1 VRGYPSSV
9 PRSRKRLWTVAPAV
23 LTAALTLAACTSD
36 ESSPTG
42 ETQAFSNPTEITNS
56 YLPFAERGRWVYE
69 GTAKDEPYLIEVAV
83 TPATRTIEWGE
94 NSTETL
100 VVRRRQWVNGLLIQ
114 EALVHYAQDDGGG
127 VWSFGQDVDNFKE
140 GELAD
145 HEGSR
150 LAGADG
156 VEPILVMPGEPQGG
170 QAFSGEDVLG
180 LDPLKRHEVV
190 SLTERVDAPD
200 GPVDTGL
207 VVATVQP
214 GGAKEEE
221 RVFVPEV
228 GLVLARGAD
237 SELSLA
243 QRLPQDAE
251 SAALETFSDSTNV
264 NNAYF
269 GVTGVDYRLY
279 LGEDEGEPLRIEV
292 APTGETKSIDWE
304 GGTTETVVS
313 QFIATSERDL
323 LEIAVDWFA
332 QDDSGNVWYFGEDVF
347 NYEEGRVA
355 NMGGSWLA
363 GKDGPPGLIM
373 PGDPALGQRFNP
385 ENIPGLVFE
394 TVEVQEV
401 DGTFTLSTGE
411 ELTGVLMLHE
421 VLDDGS
427 EEFKEYATGYGNLT
441 TDAPPV
447 ERVDIVYALPND
459 AIGGPVPGEL
469 GRMLT
474 DLRAISTEGT
484 GGIAKLREAFDGFTS
499 GGDAVPEILVDLAGE
514 QLDSLEEAMGSSD
527 REEARMA
534 ALDLEHTVLDLA
546 RLYQTKRPVDLDL
559 LDLHARRMLAAA
571 DAEDLVAASTA
582 AALAR
587 GVAERNITTLSSEAG
602 DAAAVADAA
611 AEDEDLAGIAEAASA
626 LRAALFE

>member
-1 VRGYPSSV
+1 MA
-9 PRSRKRLWTVAPAV
+9 LAV

-36 ESSPTG
+36 DSPGKG
-42 ETQAFSNPTEITNS
+42 ETPAFSNPTEITNP

-69 GTAKDEPYLIEVAV
+69 GTANDEPYLIEVAV

-100 VVRRRQWVNGLLIQ
+100 VVRRRQLANGLLIQ

-150 LAGADG
+150 LAGANG
-156 VEPILVMPGEPQGG
+156 VEPILVMPGDPQSG

-180 LDPLKRHEVV
+180 LDTLKRHEIV

-221 RVFVPEV
+221 RIFVPEV
-228 GLVLARGAD
+228 GLVLARSDEG
-237 SELSLA
+237 ELSLA
-243 QRLPQDAE
+243 RQLPQDAE
-251 SAALETFSDSTNV
+251 SAALETFSESTTVDNP
-264 NNAYF
+264 YF

-292 APTGETKSIDWE
+292 APTGETKAIDWE
-304 GGTTETVVS
+304 GGTTETLVS

-355 NMGGSWLA
+355 NTGGTWLA

-373 PGDPALGQRFNP
+373 PAEPSLGQRFNP

-401 DGTFTLSTGE
+401 DGTFELSTGE
-411 ELTGVLMLHE
+411 ELTSVLLLHE

-427 EEFKEYATGYGNLT
+427 EEFKEYAAGYGNLT

-459 AIGGPVPGEL
+459 AISAPASREL
-469 GRMLT
+469 GEVLSE
-474 DLRAISTEGT
+474 LRVISTRGAGNFDKVHQDFDTFT
-484 GGIAKLREAFDGFTS
+484 GR
-499 GGDAVPEILVDLAGE
+499 GDPLPEVLVELAAE
-514 QLDSLEEAMGSSD
+514 QLDSLNEALGASD
-527 REEARMA
+527 SEEARMA

-546 RLYQTKRPVDLDL
+546 RLYQTERPVDLDL
-559 LDLHARRMLAAA
+559 LDLHARRMLAAV
-571 DAEDLVAASTA
+571 DAKDLVAAATA
-582 AALAR
+582 TALAR
-587 GVAERNITTLSSEAG
+587 GVAERNTATLSSEAA
-602 DAAAVADAA
+602 DAATAADAA
-611 AEDEDLAGIAEAASA
+611 AEDEDLAEIGEAASA
-626 LRAALFE
+626 LRAALSG

>member
-1 VRGYPSSV
+1 VASFG
-9 PRSRKRLWTVAPAV
+9 KRWWAVAPAV

-36 ESSPTG
+36 ESAPKG
-42 ETQAFSNPTEITNS
+42 EVPAFSNPTEITNS

-69 GTAKDEPYLIEVAV
+69 GTANDEPYLIEVAV

-100 VVRRRQWVNGLLIQ
+100 VVRRRQLVNGLLMQ

-156 VEPILVMPGEPQGG
+156 VEPVLVMPGDPQGG

-180 LDPLKRHEVV
+180 LDTLKRHEIV
-190 SLTERVDAPD
+190 SLTERVEAPD

-221 RVFVPEV
+221 RVFVPDV
-228 GLVLARGAD
+228 GLVLARSAD
-237 SELSLA
+237 GELSLA
-243 QRLPQDAE
+243 RRLPQDAE
-251 SAALETFSDSTNV
+251 SAAMETFSDSTTVDNP
-264 NNAYF
+264 YF

-292 APTGETKSIDWE
+292 APTGETKAIDWE
-304 GGTTETVVS
+304 GGTTETIVS

-347 NYEEGRVA
+347 NYEEGRIA
-355 NMGGSWLA
+355 NMGGTWLA

-373 PGDPALGQRFNP
+373 PGEPALGQRFNP

-394 TVEVQEV
+394 SVEVEEV
-401 DGTFTLSTGE
+401 DGTFTLPTGE
-411 ELTGVLMLHE
+411 QLTDVLLLHE

-427 EEFKEYATGYGNLT
+427 EEFKEYAAGYGNLT

-459 AIGGPVPGEL
+459 AIGAPAPRQLGEAL
-469 GRMLT
+469 SE
-474 DLRAISTEGT
+474 LRGISTKGA
-484 GGIAKLREAFDGFTS
+484 GNFDKVQEAFDTFAG
-499 GGDAVPEILVDLAGE
+499 GGDPVPEILVELAAE
-514 QLDSLEEAMGSSD
+514 QLDLLDEALGASD
-527 REEARMA
+527 SEEARMA

-546 RLYQTKRPVDLDL
+546 RLYQTERPVDLDL
-559 LDLHARRMLAAA
+559 LDLYARRMLAAVDA
-571 DAEDLVAASTA
+571 DDLVAASTA

-602 DAAAVADAA
+602 DAAAGADAA
-611 AEDEDLAGIAEAASA
+611 AEEEDLPGIAEAASQ
-626 LRAALFE
+626 LRASLT

>member
-1 VRGYPSSV
+1 
-9 PRSRKRLWTVAPAV
+9 LWTVAAAV

-36 ESSPTG
+36 ESTPMG
-42 ETQAFSNPTEITNS
+42 ETPAFSNPTEITNS
-56 YLPFAERGRWVYE
+56 YLPFGERGRWVYE

-94 NSTETL
+94 NSTETV
-100 VVRRRQWVNGLLIQ
+100 VVRRRRLVNGLLIQ

-140 GELAD
+140 GELVD

-150 LAGADG
+150 LAGADN
-156 VEPILVMPGEPQGG
+156 VEPTLVMPGEPQGG
-170 QAFSGEDVLG
+170 QVFSGEDVLG
-180 LDPLKRHEVV
+180 LDTLKRHEIV

-228 GLVLARGAD
+228 GLVLARSAD
-237 SELSLA
+237 GELSLA
-243 QRLPQDAE
+243 RRLPQDAE
-251 SAALETFSDSTNV
+251 SAAAETFSAPTTVDNP
-264 NNAYF
+264 YF

-279 LGEDEGEPLRIEV
+279 LGVDEGEPLRIEV

-304 GGTTETVVS
+304 GGTTETIES

-332 QDDSGNVWYFGEDVF
+332 QDDNGNVWYFGENVW
-347 NYEEGRVA
+347 NYEEGRIA
-355 NMGGSWLA
+355 NMGGTWLA

-373 PGDPALGQRFNP
+373 PGEPALGQRFNP

-401 DGTFTLSTGE
+401 DGTFTLTTGE
-411 ELTGVLMLHE
+411 QLTGVLTLHE

-427 EEFKEYATGYGNLT
+427 EEFKEYAAGYGNLT

-447 ERVDIVYALPND
+447 ERVDIIYALPND
-459 AIGGPVPGEL
+459 AIGAPVPKEL
-469 GRMLT
+469 VRLLT
-474 DLRAISTEGT
+474 DLRAIST
-484 GGIAKLREAFDGFTS
+484 GGAGAFDKVREALDGFTS
-499 GGDAVPEILVDLAGE
+499 RGDPVPGVLVQLAAE
-514 QLDSLEEAMGSSD
+514 QLDALDEALGASD
-527 REEARMA
+527 SEEARMA
-534 ALDLEHTVLDLA
+534 AFDLEHTVLDLA
-546 RLYQTKRPVDLDL
+546 RLYQTERPVDLDL
-559 LDLHARRMLAAA
+559 LDLHARRMLAAV
-571 DAEDLVAASTA
+571 DAEDLVGASTA
-582 AALAR
+582 AALAK
-587 GVAERNITTLSSEAG
+587 GVAERNATSLASEASEASS
-602 DAAAVADAA
+602 AADVA
-611 AEDEDLAGIAEAASA
+611 AEEEDLGAIADAASA
-626 LRAALFE
+626 LRAAISG

>member
-9 PRSRKRLWTVAPAV
+9 AGSGKGLWTIAPAV

-42 ETQAFSNPTEITNS
+42 ETPAFSNPTEITNS

-69 GTAKDEPYLIEVAV
+69 GTANDEPYLIEVAV

-100 VVRRRQWVNGLLIQ
+100 VVRRRQLVNGLLIQ

-127 VWSFGQDVDNFKE
+127 VWSFGQDVDNFRE
-140 GELAD
+140 GELVD

-156 VEPILVMPGEPQGG
+156 VEPTLVMPGEPQGG

-180 LDPLKRHEVV
+180 LDTLKRREIV

-228 GLVLARGAD
+228 GLVLARSAD
-237 SELSLA
+237 GELSLA
-243 QRLPQDAE
+243 RRLPQDAE
-251 SAALETFSDSTNV
+251 SAAAETFSAPTTVDNP
-264 NNAYF
+264 YF

-292 APTGETKSIDWE
+292 ALTGQIKPVEWE
-304 GGTTETVVS
+304 GGTTDTVES

-332 QDDSGNVWYFGEDVF
+332 QDDNGNVWYFGENVW
-347 NYEEGRVA
+347 NYEEGRIA
-355 NMGGSWLA
+355 NTGGTWIA
-363 GKDGPPGLIM
+363 GGDGPPGLIM
-373 PGDPALGQRFNP
+373 PGEPALGQRFNP

-401 DGTFTLSTGE
+401 DGTFTLPTGE
-411 ELTGVLMLHE
+411 ELTGVLVLHE

-427 EEFKEYATGYGNLT
+427 EEFKEYAAGYGNLT

-459 AIGGPVPGEL
+459 GINAPLPKEL
-469 GRMLT
+469 GQALSE
-474 DLRAISTEGT
+474 LRVISTKGA
-484 GGIAKLREAFDGFTS
+484 GNFDKVRETFDTFAA
-499 GGDAVPEILVDLAGE
+499 GGDALPEILVDLAAE
-514 QLDSLEEAMGSSD
+514 QLDSLDEALGSSD

-546 RLYQTKRPVDLDL
+546 RLYQTERPVDLDL
-559 LDLHARRMLAAA
+559 LDLHARRMLAAVDA
-571 DAEDLVAASTA
+571 DDLVAASTA

-587 GVAERNITTLSSEAG
+587 GVAERNITTLSSEAA
-602 DAAAVADAA
+602 DAAAGADAA
-611 AEDEDLAGIAEAASA
+611 AEEENLAAIEGAASQ
-626 LRAALFE
+626 LRAALT

>member
-1 VRGYPSSV
+1 M
-9 PRSRKRLWTVAPAV
+9 WTVAAAV

-36 ESSPTG
+36 ESTPMG
-42 ETQAFSNPTEITNS
+42 ETPAFSNPTEITNS
-56 YLPFAERGRWVYE
+56 YLPFGERGRWVYE

-100 VVRRRQWVNGLLIQ
+100 VVRRRQLVNGLLIQ

-140 GELAD
+140 GELVD

-150 LAGADG
+150 LAGADN
-156 VEPILVMPGEPQGG
+156 VEPTLVMPGEPQDG

-180 LDPLKRHEVV
+180 LDTLKRHEIV

-228 GLVLARGAD
+228 GLVLARSAD
-237 SELSLA
+237 GELSLA
-243 QRLPQDAE
+243 RRLPQDAE
-251 SAALETFSDSTNV
+251 SAAAETFSAPTTVDNP
-264 NNAYF
+264 YF

-279 LGEDEGEPLRIEV
+279 LGVDEGEPLRIEV

-304 GGTTETVVS
+304 GGTTETIES

-332 QDDSGNVWYFGEDVF
+332 QDDNGNVWYFGENVW
-347 NYEEGRVA
+347 NYEEGRIA
-355 NMGGSWLA
+355 NMGGTWLA

-373 PGDPALGQRFNP
+373 PGEPALGQRFNP

-411 ELTGVLMLHE
+411 ELTGVLLLHE

-427 EEFKEYATGYGNLT
+427 EEFKEYAAGYGNLT

-459 AIGGPVPGEL
+459 GINAPLPKEL
-469 GRMLT
+469 GEALSE
-474 DLRAISTEGT
+474 LRIISTEGA
-484 GGIAKLREAFDGFTS
+484 GNFDKVHEAFDTFAAR
-499 GGDAVPEILVDLAGE
+499 GDALPKVFVDLAAE
-514 QLDSLEEAMGSSD
+514 QLDSLDEALGSSD

-546 RLYQTKRPVDLDL
+546 RLYQTERPVDLYL
-559 LDLHARRMLAAA
+559 LDLHARRMLAAV
-571 DAEDLVAASTA
+571 DAEDLVGASTA
-582 AALAR
+582 AALAK
-587 GVAERNITTLSSEAG
+587 GVAERNATSLASEASE
-602 DAAAVADAA
+602 AAAAADVA
-611 AEDEDLAGIAEAASA
+611 AEEEDLGAIAEAAAA
-626 LRAALFE
+626 LRAAVSR

>member
-1 VRGYPSSV
+1 MASLG
-9 PRSRKRLWTVAPAV
+9 KRWWTVAPAV

-36 ESSPTG
+36 ESAPKG
-42 ETQAFSNPTEITNS
+42 EVPAFSNPTEITNS
-56 YLPFAERGRWVYE
+56 YLPLAERGRWVYE
-69 GTAKDEPYLIEVAV
+69 GTANDEPYLIEVAV

-100 VVRRRQWVNGLLIQ
+100 VVRRRQLVNGLLIQ

-150 LAGADG
+150 LAGADD
-156 VEPILVMPGEPQGG
+156 VEPILVMPGDPQGG

-180 LDPLKRHEVV
+180 LDTLKRHEIV
-190 SLTERVDAPD
+190 SLTEHVDAPD

-221 RVFVPEV
+221 RVFVPDV

-237 SELSLA
+237 GELSLTT
-243 QRLPQDAE
+243 RLPQDAE
-251 SAALETFSDSTNV
+251 SAARETFSNSTTVDNPF
-264 NNAYF
+264 F

-292 APTGETKSIDWE
+292 APTEETKAIEWE
-304 GGTTETVVS
+304 GGTTETIVS

-332 QDDSGNVWYFGEDVF
+332 QDDRGNVWYFGEDVF

-355 NMGGSWLA
+355 NMGGTWLA

-373 PGDPALGQRFNP
+373 PGEPALGQRFNP

-394 TVEVQEV
+394 SVEVEEV
-401 DGTFTLSTGE
+401 DGTFTLPTGE
-411 ELTGVLMLHE
+411 QLTDVLLLHE

-427 EEFKEYATGYGNLT
+427 EEFKEYAAGYGNLT

-459 AIGGPVPGEL
+459 AIGAPAPRQLGEAL
-469 GRMLT
+469 SE
-474 DLRAISTEGT
+474 LRGISTKGAGNIDKVRDALDT
-484 GGIAKLREAFDGFTS
+484 FAG
-499 GGDAVPEILVDLAGE
+499 GGDPLPEVLVELAAE
-514 QLDSLEEAMGSSD
+514 QVSSLEEALGASD
-527 REEARMA
+527 AEEARMA

-546 RLYQTKRPVDLDL
+546 RLYQTERPVDLDL
-559 LDLHARRMLAAA
+559 LDLHARRMLAAVDA
-571 DAEDLVAASTA
+571 DDLVAASTA
-582 AALAR
+582 AALGR

-602 DAAAVADAA
+602 DAASQADAA
-611 AEDEDLAGIAEAASA
+611 AEDKELAGIAEAASQ
-626 LRAALFE
+626 LRASLS

>member
-1 VRGYPSSV
+1 MASFGQR
-9 PRSRKRLWTVAPAV
+9 WWAVAPAV

-36 ESSPTG
+36 ESAPKG
-42 ETQAFSNPTEITNS
+42 EVPAFSNPTEITNS

-69 GTAKDEPYLIEVAV
+69 GTANDEPYLIEVAV
-83 TPATRTIEWGE
+83 TPNTRTIEWGE

-100 VVRRRQWVNGLLIQ
+100 VVRRRQLVNGLLIQ

-156 VEPILVMPGEPQGG
+156 VEPVLVMPGDPQGG

-180 LDPLKRHEVV
+180 LDTLKRHEIV
-190 SLTERVDAPD
+190 SLTERVEAPD

-221 RVFVPEV
+221 RVFVPDV
-228 GLVLARGAD
+228 GLVLARSAD
-237 SELSLA
+237 GELSLA
-243 QRLPQDAE
+243 RRLPQDAE
-251 SAALETFSDSTNV
+251 SAAMETFSDSTTVDNP
-264 NNAYF
+264 YF

-292 APTGETKSIDWE
+292 APTGETKAIDWE
-304 GGTTETVVS
+304 GGTTETLVS

-332 QDDSGNVWYFGEDVF
+332 QDDRGNVWYFGEDVF
-347 NYEEGRVA
+347 NYEEGRIA
-355 NMGGSWLA
+355 NMGGTWLA

-373 PGDPALGQRFNP
+373 PGEPALGQRFNP

-394 TVEVQEV
+394 SVEVEEV
-401 DGTFTLSTGE
+401 DGTFTLPTGE
-411 ELTGVLMLHE
+411 QLTDVLLLHE

-427 EEFKEYATGYGNLT
+427 EEFKEYAAGYGNLT

-459 AIGGPVPGEL
+459 AIGAPVPRQLGDMLSEL
-469 GRMLT
+469 RGV
-474 DLRAISTEGT
+474 GT
-484 GGIAKLREAFDGFTS
+484 KGAGNVDKIQEAFDTFAG
-499 GGDAVPEILVDLAGE
+499 GGDPVPEILVELAAE
-514 QLDSLEEAMGSSD
+514 QLSSLEEALGASD
-527 REEARMA
+527 AEEARMA

-546 RLYQTKRPVDLDL
+546 RLYQTQRPVDLDL
-559 LDLHARRMLAAA
+559 LDLHARRMLAAVDA
-571 DAEDLVAASTA
+571 DDLVAASTA

-587 GVAERNITTLSSEAG
+587 GVAERNITTLSGEAA
-602 DAAAVADAA
+602 DAAAGADAA
-611 AEDEDLAGIAEAASA
+611 AEEEDLPGIAEAASQLRGA
-626 LRAALFE
+626 LS

>member
-1 VRGYPSSV
+1 MASFGQR
-9 PRSRKRLWTVAPAV
+9 WWAVAPAV

-36 ESSPTG
+36 ESAPKG
-42 ETQAFSNPTEITNS
+42 EVPAFSNPTEITNS

-69 GTAKDEPYLIEVAV
+69 GTANDEPYLIEVAV

-100 VVRRRQWVNGLLIQ
+100 VVRRRQLVNGLLIQ

-156 VEPILVMPGEPQGG
+156 VEPVLVMPGDPQGG

-180 LDPLKRHEVV
+180 LDTLKRHEIV
-190 SLTERVDAPD
+190 SLTERVEAPD

-221 RVFVPEV
+221 RVFVPDV
-228 GLVLARGAD
+228 GLVLARSAD
-237 SELSLA
+237 GELSLA
-243 QRLPQDAE
+243 RRLPQDAE
-251 SAALETFSDSTNV
+251 SAAMETFSDSTTVDNP
-264 NNAYF
+264 YF

-292 APTGETKSIDWE
+292 APTGETKAIDWE
-304 GGTTETVVS
+304 GGTTETLVS

-332 QDDSGNVWYFGEDVF
+332 QDDRGNVWYFGEDVF
-347 NYEEGRVA
+347 NYEEGRIA
-355 NMGGSWLA
+355 NMGGTWLA

-373 PGDPALGQRFNP
+373 PGEPALGQRFNP

-394 TVEVQEV
+394 SVEVEEV
-401 DGTFTLSTGE
+401 DGTFTLPTGE
-411 ELTGVLMLHE
+411 QLTDVLLLHE

-427 EEFKEYATGYGNLT
+427 EEFKEYAAGYGNLT

-459 AIGGPVPGEL
+459 AIGAPVPRQLGDMLSEL
-469 GRMLT
+469 RGV
-474 DLRAISTEGT
+474 GT
-484 GGIAKLREAFDGFTS
+484 KGAGNVDKIQEAFDTFAG
-499 GGDAVPEILVDLAGE
+499 GGDPVPEILVELAAE
-514 QLDSLEEAMGSSD
+514 QLSSLEEALGASD
-527 REEARMA
+527 AEEARMA

-546 RLYQTKRPVDLDL
+546 RLYQTQRPVDLDL
-559 LDLHARRMLAAA
+559 LDLHARRMLAAV
-571 DAEDLVAASTA
+571 DAGDLVAASTA

-602 DAAAVADAA
+602 DAAAGADAV
-611 AEDEDLAGIAEAASA
+611 AEEEDLPGIAEAASQLRGA
-626 LRAALFE
+626 LS

>member
-1 VRGYPSSV
+1 M
-9 PRSRKRLWTVAPAV
+9 WTVAPAV
-23 LTAALTLAACTSD
+23 LTAALTLVACTSD
-36 ESSPTG
+36 DAPGKG
-42 ETQAFSNPTEITNS
+42 ETPAFSNPTEITNP

-100 VVRRRQWVNGLLIQ
+100 VVRRRQLVNGLLIQ
-114 EALVHYAQDDGGG
+114 EALVQYAQDDDGG

-140 GELAD
+140 GGLAD

-156 VEPILVMPGEPQGG
+156 VEPILVMPGDPQGG

-180 LDPLKRHEVV
+180 LDALKRHEIV
-190 SLTERVDAPD
+190 SLTERVEAPD

-221 RVFVPEV
+221 RIFVPEV
-228 GLVLARGAD
+228 GLVVARSAGG
-237 SELSLA
+237 ELSLA
-243 QRLPQDAE
+243 RRLPQDAE
-251 SAALETFSDSTNV
+251 SAALETFSESTTVDNP
-264 NNAYF
+264 YF

-292 APTGETKSIDWE
+292 APTGETKAIDWE
-304 GGTTETVVS
+304 GGTTETLVS

-355 NMGGSWLA
+355 NTGGTWLA

-373 PGDPALGQRFNP
+373 PGEPALGQRFNP

-401 DGTFTLSTGE
+401 DGTFKLSTGE
-411 ELTGVLMLHE
+411 ELTGVLLLHE
-421 VLDDGS
+421 VLDDGT
-427 EEFKEYATGYGNLT
+427 EEFKEYAAGYGNLT

-459 AIGGPVPGEL
+459 AIGAPAPREL
-469 GRMLT
+469 GDVLSE
-474 DLRAISTEGT
+474 LRGISTKGV
-484 GGIAKLREAFDGFTS
+484 GNFDKVHEDFDTFAG
-499 GGDAVPEILVDLAGE
+499 GGDSLPEVLVELAAE
-514 QLDSLEEAMGSSD
+514 QLDSLSEALGASD
-527 REEARMA
+527 SEEARMA

-546 RLYQTKRPVDLDL
+546 RLYQTERPVDLDL

-571 DAEDLVAASTA
+571 DAEDLVAAATA
-582 AALAR
+582 AAIAR
-587 GVAERNITTLSSEAG
+587 GVAERNTGTLSSEAADG
-602 DAAAVADAA
+602 AAAADAA
-611 AEDEDLAGIAEAASA
+611 AEDEDLAGIGEAASA
-626 LRAALFE
+626 LRAALSG

>member
-1 VRGYPSSV
+1 VRGYSS
-9 PRSRKRLWTVAPAV
+9 SLASFGKNLWTVAPAV

-36 ESSPTG
+36 ESAPTG
-42 ETQAFSNPTEITNS
+42 ETPAFSNPTEITNS

-114 EALVHYAQDDGGG
+114 EALVHYAQDDAGG

-156 VEPILVMPGEPQGG
+156 VEPILVMPGDPQGG

-180 LDPLKRHEVV
+180 LDTVKRHEIV
-190 SLTERVDAPD
+190 SLTERVEAPD

-221 RVFVPEV
+221 RVFVPDV
-228 GLVLARGAD
+228 GLVLARSAD
-237 SELSLA
+237 GELSLTR
-243 QRLPQDAE
+243 RLPQDAE
-251 SAALETFSDSTNV
+251 SAAMETFSDSTTVDNP
-264 NNAYF
+264 YF

-292 APTGETKSIDWE
+292 APTGETKAIDWE
-304 GGTTETVVS
+304 GGTTETIVS

-332 QDDSGNVWYFGEDVF
+332 QDDRGNVWYFGEDVF
-347 NYEEGRVA
+347 NYEEGRIA
-355 NMGGSWLA
+355 NVGGTWLA

-373 PGDPALGQRFNP
+373 PGEPALGQRFNP

-394 TVEVQEV
+394 SVEVEEV
-401 DGTFTLSTGE
+401 DGTFTLPTGE
-411 ELTGVLMLHE
+411 QLTDVLLLHE

-427 EEFKEYATGYGNLT
+427 EEFKEYAAGYGNLT

-459 AIGGPVPGEL
+459 GINAPFPKEL
-469 GRMLT
+469 GEALSE
-474 DLRAISTEGT
+474 LRVISIEGAGNLDKVHET
-484 GGIAKLREAFDGFTS
+484 IDTFAA
-499 GGDAVPEILVDLAGE
+499 GGDPLPEILVDLAAE
-514 QLDSLEEAMGSSD
+514 QFDVLEEALVASD
-527 REEARMA
+527 SDEARMA

-546 RLYQTKRPVDLDL
+546 RLYQTERPIDLDL
-559 LDLHARRMLAAA
+559 LDLHARRMLAAVDA
-571 DAEDLVAASTA
+571 DDVVASSTA

-587 GVAERNITTLSSEAG
+587 GVAERNITTLSSEAA
-602 DAAAVADAA
+602 DAASGADAA
-611 AEDEDLAGIAEAASA
+611 AEDEDLAGIADAASQ
-626 LRAALFE
+626 LRAALT